1 MSKLK
6 EKGISLLGMREVD
19 IPTVMQIELKSYSHP
34 WTEGIFEDCLKV
46 GYPAWILLKNNSI
59 IGYIVLSA
67 GAQEAHVLN
76 ICISQEYRRQ
86 GLAEAVMSDVIA
98 LLKDKEYLSIF
109 LEVRVSNIAAAALYE
124 KMGFERIGTRKGYY
138 EAQEGREDAATYKF
152 VLRNSDA

>member
-6 EKGISLLGMREVD
+6 EKGISLLGMRGAD
-19 IPTVMQIELKSYSHP
+19 IPTVMQIELQSYSHP
-34 WTEGIFEDCLKV
+34 WTEGIFADCLKV
-46 GYPAWILLKNNSI
+46 GYPAWVIIKDNSI

-86 GLAEAVMSDVIA
+86 GLAEAVLSDVIE

-109 LEVRVSNIAAAALYE
+109 LEVRSSNVAAAALYE
-124 KMGFERIGTRKGYY
+124 KMGFDKIGLRKGYY
-138 EAQEGREDAATYKF
+138 ESEGSREDAVTYKLEL
-152 VLRNSDA
+152 V